1 MKHEVKVEIDKDG
14 NMLDDSDY
22 EYETSKI
29 VDKEGNKFKLE
40 ISGDKNNDYFETNE
54 NESKLKIVVRRS
66 KINKDSNPSIKFDAK
81 LVDEKGKESPSYS
94 FEVSIDI
101 LIAEPNEEK
110 VEEELDDEPETEEM

>member
-1 MKHEVKVEIDKDG
+1 LKHEVKIEIDKDG

-29 VDKEGNKFKLE
+29 VDKEGNKFKIE
-40 ISGDKNNDYFETNE
+40 ISGDRNNDYFETNE
-54 NESKLKIVVRRS
+54 NESKLKIIVHRS

>member
-1 MKHEVKVEIDKDG
+1 LKHEVKVEIDKDG

-29 VDKEGNKFKLE
+29 VDKEGNKFKIE
-40 ISGDKNNDYFETNE
+40 ISGDRNNDYFETNE
-54 NESKLKIVVRRS
+54 NESKLKIVVHRS